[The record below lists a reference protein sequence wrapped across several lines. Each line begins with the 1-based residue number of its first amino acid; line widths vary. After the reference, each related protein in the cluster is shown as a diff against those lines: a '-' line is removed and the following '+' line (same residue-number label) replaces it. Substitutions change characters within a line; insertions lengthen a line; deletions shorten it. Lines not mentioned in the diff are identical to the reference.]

1 MPQRRVH
8 PLQGARCRRH
18 TAVGVP
24 PVVHTSRAAERAPR
38 CRTCRASPCGAPR
51 TYHLAARCELSRL
64 QALLHS
70 SHMYSEAKHS
80 FASHGVLVDNLR
92 VDVDKMMAQK
102 TGAVGGLT
110 KGIEGLFK
118 KNKARGEQQ

>member
-1 MPQRRVH
+1 M
-8 PLQGARCRRH
+8 
-18 TAVGVP
+18 
-24 PVVHTSRAAERAPR
+24 
-38 CRTCRASPCGAPR
+38 
-51 TYHLAARCELSRL
+51 